1 MLRDG
6 YTHPLTYLDTIKSG
20 ETCALCRLM
29 ICSTGKLSANLD
41 SYKIHYQYHSLAP
54 RLPELPAV
62 SREER
67 IISGLLP
74 VVERLK
80 PLAEL
85 HWGKNQYI
93 GDLENSWEVR
103 KGNFNAGE
111 TIEITAPAD
120 SLYGA
125 HGFVPLT
132 DIEPASSKRNFR
144 MLRKWLSTCM
154 ASHEGCRVSHSM
166 TEKSAQ
172 GITLLPSRVIDI
184 GDPKEHRSK
193 PRLFISKK
201 ASGQYIA
208 LSHRWSKSIA
218 TKLKG
223 ENLSQYQ
230 KELPVNDMPPTF
242 QDAIEVTRQLGFRY
256 LWIDSLCIIQD
267 DESDWSQESLMMG
280 NIFEQASCTIAAVD
294 SVDDDGTDHGLF
306 LPRDNDPLSV
316 KLTIPYKKE
325 PLGKLSQ
332 RVFKIDTP
340 VYVWKMRWLREIP
353 TMKTCDKNT
362 ITIRPR
368 IVSSWRRVPHSDWHK
383 RGWVLQERLLS
394 RRLIYY
400 TKNKL
405 SWSCF
410 TECGEEE
417 SSDPTAADRFPLI
430 PRRRGSDFPL
440 FSIWKAIISDYQ
452 GCQLTF
458 SKDRLAAID
467 GISARL
473 EAQFSCK
480 IYAGIMS
487 HSPDDA
493 ADNLLWYASKESLG
507 TFNGFHAP
515 SWTWA
520 GFSGEISFFMPTP
533 RGTTSELL
541 IDKLHFKIRNQCES
555 VDPFKDC
562 KGTCV
567 SGSVSFEGP
576 TGNLTRGGKLK
587 DLRIVGGPVDPISE
601 REIFAQILG
610 HDLVPGIAIPRFDE
624 LGNMVRM
631 PCNMLVPDHTEIL
644 KDDYGYIIGFFIPDL
659 KEELEQVI
667 GEQQI
672 ICVGLKRYW
681 DQYGQQN
688 DTVEIIG
695 LHETSEDGNGAN

>member
-6 YTHPLTYLDTIKSG
+6 YAHPLTYKDTIKSG

-62 SREER
+62 SREEKV
-67 IISGLLP
+67 ISGLSPLI
-74 VVERLK
+74 ERLK

-85 HWGKNQYI
+85 HWGTNQYI
-93 GDLENSWEVR
+93 GDLENSWEAK
-103 KGNFNAGE
+103 KGNFNDGE
-111 TIEITAPAD
+111 TIQITAPAD

-132 DIEPASSKRNFR
+132 DVEPASSKRNYR
-144 MLRKWLSTCM
+144 VLRKWLSTCM
-154 ASHEGCRVSHSM
+154 ASHQGCRLSHSM

-172 GITLLPSRVIDI
+172 EITVLPTRVIDI
-184 GDPKEHRSK
+184 GDLKEHRSK
-193 PRLFISKK
+193 PRLFISNK

-208 LSHRWSKSIA
+208 LSHRWSKSIV

-230 KELPVNDMPPTF
+230 NELPLDDMPPTF

-267 DESDWSQESLMMG
+267 DESDWSKESRMMG
-280 NIFEQASCTIAAVD
+280 SIFEEASCTIAAVD
-294 SVDDDGTDHGLF
+294 SVDDNGVDHGLF
-306 LPRDNDPLSV
+306 LPRDTDPLSV

-325 PLGKLSQ
+325 PLSKLSQ
-332 RVFKIDTP
+332 RVFKTHEA

-353 TMKTCDKNT
+353 AMKTCDKNT

-368 IVSSWRRVPHSDWHK
+368 IMSSWRRIPRSNWHQ
-383 RGWVLQERLLS
+383 RGWVLQERCLS

-410 TECGEEE
+410 TQTGEEE
-417 SSDPTAADRFPLI
+417 GGDPQEADRIPLI
-430 PRRRGSDFPL
+430 PLRRESDDSL
-440 FSIWKAIISDYQ
+440 FNIWQRIVSDYQ
-452 GCQLTF
+452 DCQLTF
-458 SKDRLAAID
+458 SKDRLAAVA

-473 EAQFSCK
+473 EAQFECK
-480 IYAGIMS
+480 IYAGILF
-487 HSPDDA
+487 HSPGDA
-493 ADNLLWYASKESLG
+493 AENLLWYASKAPLR
-507 TFNGFHAP
+507 TFNEFHAP
-515 SWTWA
+515 SWAWVA
-520 GFSGEISFFMPTP
+520 FDGEISFFMPTP
-533 RGTTSELL
+533 RGTSELL
-541 IDKLHFKIRNQCES
+541 IDRLDFKIRNQCES
-555 VDPFKDC
+555 VDPSKDC

-576 TGNLTRGGKLK
+576 ARKLTRGGKLK
-587 DLRIVGGPVDPISE
+587 DLKIAGGPVDPINE
-601 REIFAQILG
+601 REILAKILG
-610 HDLVPGIAIPRFDE
+610 HSLVPGIAIPRFDE

-631 PCNMLVPDHTEIL
+631 PYNPPVPDHTEIL
-644 KDDYGYIIGFFIPDL
+644 KDECGCIIGFFIPDL
-659 KEELEQVI
+659 KEELEQAT
-667 GEQQI
+667 GEQQM
-672 ICVGLKRYW
+672 ICVGVKRYQ

-688 DTVEIIG
+688 DTIEIIG
-695 LHETSEDGNGAN
+695 LLETHG